1 MEVIFKKREQNL
13 IKEGLGFID
22 YFEEY
27 NSKNNPDIYKK
38 YLDLKEKILID
49 KSSKWWKYMYF
60 LENIKDEYNKRNL
73 NFLDSYDDMFKRNGK
88 LHKHL

>member
-1 MEVIFKKREQNL
+1 MEDILKKREQKL

-38 YLDLKEKILID
+38 IFR
-49 KSSKWWKYMYF
+49 S
-60 LENIKDEYNKRNL
+60 
-73 NFLDSYDDMFKRNGK
+73 
-88 LHKHL
+88 